1 MGTGQAQMSSLV
13 ALPSLFPPPPATLLL
28 ELELSKGKISGTKRE
43 AGPLTSVIGKLEKA
57 HPNGAVLFN
66 DELLE
71 SLEPVER
78 GRLFKMTSTQSITI
92 YSMIYS
98 KTSNSQTQRPKFE
111 KVKVE
116 TPSRTGMDLVKRV
129 PELIPGWILVLVN
142 ALMSKKW
149 LLEDL

>member
-116 TPSRTGMDLVKRV
+116 TPSRTERKSKCHRHIEELVSLPDLQLAKSFYKF
-129 PELIPGWILVLVN
+129 L
-142 ALMSKKW
+142 
-149 LLEDL
+149 

>member
-71 SLEPVER
+71 NKYYLILSLSSYVFED
-78 GRLFKMTSTQSITI
+78 GR
-92 YSMIYS
+92 
-98 KTSNSQTQRPKFE
+98 
-111 KVKVE
+111 
-116 TPSRTGMDLVKRV
+116 
-129 PELIPGWILVLVN
+129 
-142 ALMSKKW
+142 
-149 LLEDL
+149 